1 MLARSEKSLVD
12 TQGKAYRFV
21 GEMREMAQFVE
32 DGLSPRAA
40 AAATTTDATSSQQP
54 LVGPGLIFEGLAQT
68 FQRLADSV
76 KSGEGDVDVLNDWVA
91 KAKET
96 REGSSG

>member
-1 MLARSEKSLVD
+1 MPLQMLARSEKSLVD

-32 DGLSPRAA
+32 DGLGPRAA
-40 AAATTTDATSSQQP
+40 TSSFEASQQP

-76 KSGEGDVDVLNDWVA
+76 AKGEGDVDVLNDWVA

-96 REGSSG
+96 REGS